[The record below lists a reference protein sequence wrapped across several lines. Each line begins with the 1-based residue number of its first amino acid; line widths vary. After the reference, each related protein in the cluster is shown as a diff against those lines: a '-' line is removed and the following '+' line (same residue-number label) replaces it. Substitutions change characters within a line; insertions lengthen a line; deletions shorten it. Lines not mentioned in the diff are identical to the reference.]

1 MDYFDLHCDT
11 ALHLLD
17 TGEMLE
23 KATGHISLEK
33 AEPIDRYAQ
42 VFALFVHDKF
52 SGEATWQQYR
62 KERACMHRQL
72 LRNTDTTKLCTD
84 AQELEEALLTGR
96 RAVILSIEN
105 GAALGG
111 QLSRVEEVAR
121 DGVRLLTLTWF
132 RENELGY
139 GSGCGS
145 GHLKPFGYEVLKECR
160 RVGII
165 PDISHLSDDGV
176 ADVFAADDGVLIAT
190 HSDARAVTNH
200 YRNLTDEMIA
210 ELIRREGL
218 IGLNFAKDFLHTP
231 GENASL
237 DDIYRHI
244 YYFLERGCE
253 KTLCFGSD
261 FDGAHLPSGIDSIA
275 SIPPLF
281 TYLQKRGLPDNVL
294 YDIFFENALHFFR
307 AALGGTK
314 QNEVLQHTR

>member
-17 TGEMLE
+17 TGEMLGN
-23 KATGHISLEK
+23 ASGHISLEK

-52 SGEATWQQYR
+52 TGEAAWQQYR

-72 LRNTDTTKLCTD
+72 LRYADSLQLCTD
-84 AQELEEALLTGR
+84 AEELENALLTGR

-111 QLSRVEEVAR
+111 RLSRVEEVAR
-121 DGVRLLTLTWF
+121 EGVRLLTLTWF
-132 RENELGY
+132 RENELGC
-139 GSGCGS
+139 GSGCGT

-160 RVGII
+160 RVGIV

-190 HSDARAVTNH
+190 HSDARAVTDH

-210 ELIRREGL
+210 ELVRRKGL
-218 IGLNFAKDFLHTP
+218 IGINFAKDFLHTP
-231 GENASL
+231 GEAASL
-237 DDIYRHI
+237 DDVYRHI
-244 YYFLERGCE
+244 SYFLERGCE
-253 KTLCFGSD
+253 RTLCFGSD

-275 SIPPLF
+275 GIPPLF
-281 TYLQKRGLPDNVL
+281 AYLQKRGLPDALL
-294 YDIFFENALHFFR
+294 YDIFFENALRFFKG
-307 AALGGTK
+307 ALGGTK
-314 QNEVLQHTR
+314 QNELLQHSR